1 MCSSWGNVPRC
12 IVAPLTSAFRRPGSA
27 HAPDDR
33 ADNRASLAMRITE
46 LALRLRG
53 HRLLDRVRS
62 RSKPAEAGPSPWMRA
77 RYAVSRHEI
86 QGRAVVTVRPRTGRT
101 SSHILYLHGGAY
113 SRPLMRP
120 HWWVVDRLIRATG
133 SAVSV
138 PHYPLAPESDHREA
152 YRFLLATYADMLR
165 TKPDVSPIL
174 AGDSAGGG
182 LALGLALKL
191 RDTGQPLPS
200 RLVLFS
206 PWLDLTLTD
215 SAARDVEPLDA
226 MLRIDTLRQ
235 DGERWANGVDPTAPY
250 LSPLDADLQGLP
262 PIQLFQGTH
271 DLLVVDARSF
281 ARRAEAAGCPIDY
294 VEVPGGIHIYMAATW
309 TPESRA
315 AFRRIGAV
323 IEGRAILE
331 PRIR

>member
-1 MCSSWGNVPRC
+1 
-12 IVAPLTSAFRRPGSA
+12 
-27 HAPDDR
+27 
-33 ADNRASLAMRITE
+33 MRITE
-46 LALRLRG
+46 GVLRLRG
-53 HRLLDRVRS
+53 HRLSDRVPS
-62 RSKPAEAGPSPWMRA
+62 RSKRAEAGPSPWMRA
-77 RYAVSRHEI
+77 RYDVSRHEI
-86 QGRAVVTVRPRTGRT
+86 QGRAVVTVRPRTGRA

-113 SRPLMRP
+113 SRPLIRP

-152 YRFLLATYADMLR
+152 YRFLLATYAEMLR
-165 TKPDVSPIL
+165 TKPDARPIL

-200 RLVLFS
+200 RLILFS

-215 SAARDVEPLDA
+215 PAVRDVEPMDA
-226 MLRIDTLRQ
+226 MLRIETLRQ
-235 DGERWANGVDPTAPY
+235 DGERWANGADPSSPY
-250 LSPLDADLQGLP
+250 LSPLHADLQGLP
-262 PIQLFQGTH
+262 PIQLFQGSR
-271 DLLVVDARSF
+271 DLLAVDARSF
-281 ARRAEAAGCPIDY
+281 AYRAEVAGHPIDY

-315 AFRRIGAV
+315 AFRRIGT
-323 IEGRAILE
+323 AIQESATLE
-331 PRIR
+331 PMVR